1 MLRVVCRA
9 AGMIWVVG
17 ALVLSTG
24 PAEAAEPT
32 IEELLDATDDVNRG
46 ESSTSTITMQ
56 VKTKRYERTMSMKAW
71 SRGEEDSLIRI
82 VSPAKDAGTT
92 TLKVGDDMWN
102 YIPKIDRTMKIPP
115 GMMSGAWMGSH
126 FSNDDLVK
134 SNRLTDEFTYEKES
148 LIDGVYTIVCT
159 AKPDAAVVWGKVVV
173 KVRADKVPVEVAY
186 FDEDGELARKMTF
199 SDVKDFDGRKVPAT
213 MLLEPAD
220 RPGEFTRITTT
231 SMDFDVALDDRTFS
245 LQALK
250 E

>member
-1 MLRVVCRA
+1 MKSRILFATAFLTMWMLGLPNA
-9 AGMIWVVG
+9 W
-17 ALVLSTG
+17 
-24 PAEAAEPT
+24 AAEPT

-46 ESSTSTITMQ
+46 ASSKSTITMQ
-56 VKTKRYERTMSMKAW
+56 VKTKRYERTMTMDAW
-71 SRGEEDSLIRI
+71 SRGEDDSLIRI
-82 VSPAKDAGTT
+82 TAPAKDAGTT

-134 SNRLTDEFTYEKES
+134 SNRLADEFTYEKES
-148 LIDGVYTIVCT
+148 FIDGVYTIVCT

-173 KVRADKVPVEVAY
+173 KVREDKVPLEVAY
-186 FDEDGELARKMTF
+186 YDEDGELARKMTF
-199 SDVKDFDGRKVPAT
+199 SDVRELGGRTVPAT

-231 SMDFDVALDDRTFS
+231 AMDFDVKFDDRTFS

>member
-1 MLRVVCRA
+1 MRRVMCGMLMGLWFGTPVV
-9 AGMIWVVG
+9 
-17 ALVLSTG
+17 
-24 PAEAAEPT
+24 AAEPT

-46 ESSTSTITMQ
+46 ESSRSTVEMQ
-56 VKTKRYERTMSMKAW
+56 VKTKRYERTMKMKAW

-82 VSPAKDAGTT
+82 VSPVKDAGTT

-115 GMMSGAWMGSH
+115 GMMSGSWMGSH

-134 SNRLTDEFTYEKES
+134 SNRLSEEFTYEKES
-148 LIDGVYTIVCT
+148 LVDGVYTIVCT

-173 KVRADKVPVEVAY
+173 KVRADKIPLEVAY
-186 FDEDGELARKMTF
+186 YDEDGELARKMTF
-199 SDVKDFDGRKVPAT
+199 SDVRDFDGRKVPAT
-213 MLLEPAD
+213 MVLTPAD
-220 RPGEFTRITTT
+220 RPDEFTRITTT
-231 SMDFDVALDDRTFS
+231 ELDFDVKFDDRTFS

>member
-1 MLRVVCRA
+1 MKH
-9 AGMIWVVG
+9 GMNAFKL
-17 ALVLSTG
+17 ALITSLFVAST
-24 PAEAAEPT
+24 PAFAAEPT
-32 IEELLDATDDVNRG
+32 IEELLNATDDVNRG
-46 ESSTSTITMQ
+46 ESSRSTIEMQ
-56 VKTKRYERTMSMKAW
+56 VKTKRYERTMTMKAW

-82 VSPAKDAGTT
+82 ETPAKDAGTT

-115 GMMSGAWMGSH
+115 GMMSGSWMGSH

-134 SNRLTDEFTYEKES
+134 SNRLAEEFTYEKES

-159 AKPDAAVVWGKVVV
+159 AKADAAVVWGKVVV
-173 KVRADKVPVEVAY
+173 KVRADKIPVEVAY
-186 FDEDGELARKMTF
+186 YDEDGELARKMTF

-213 MLLEPAD
+213 MLLIPAD
-220 RPGEFTRITTT
+220 RPDEFTRITTT
-231 SMDFDVALDDRTFS
+231 ELDFNVNFDDRTFS

>member
-1 MLRVVCRA
+1 MKHTIIVA
-9 AGMIWVVG
+9 
-17 ALVLSTG
+17 ALVWLA
-24 PAEAAEPT
+24 PAVAVAEPT

-46 ESSTSTITMQ
+46 ASSKSTITMQ
-56 VKTKRYERTMSMKAW
+56 VKTMRYERTMTMDAW

-82 VSPAKDAGTT
+82 TAPAKDAGTT

-134 SNRLTDEFTYEKES
+134 SNRLADEFTYEKES
-148 LIDGVYTIVCT
+148 VVDGVYTIVCT
-159 AKPDAAVVWGKVVV
+159 AKPDAAVVWGKIVV
-173 KVRADKVPVEVAY
+173 KVREDKIPLEVGY
-186 FDEDGELARKMTF
+186 YDEDGELARKLTF
-199 SDVKDFDGRKVPAT
+199 SDVRELGGRTVPAT

-220 RPGEFTRITTT
+220 RPGEFTKITTT
-231 SMDFDVALDDRTFS
+231 AMDFDVKFDDRTFS
-245 LQALK
+245 LQSLK

>member
-1 MLRVVCRA
+1 MKKRILFA
-9 AGMIWVVG
+9 TAFLTAW
-17 ALVLSTG
+17 LLS
-24 PAEAAEPT
+24 PSSAWAAEPT

-46 ESSTSTITMQ
+46 ASSKSTITMQ
-56 VKTKRYERTMSMKAW
+56 VKTKRYERTMTMDAW
-71 SRGEEDSLIRI
+71 SRGEDDSLIRI
-82 VSPAKDAGTT
+82 TAPAKDAGTT

-134 SNRLTDEFTYEKES
+134 SNRLADEFTYEKES
-148 LIDGVYTIVCT
+148 FIDGVYTIVCT

-173 KVRADKVPVEVAY
+173 KVREDKVPLEVAY
-186 FDEDGELARKMTF
+186 YDEDGELARKMTF
-199 SDVKDFDGRKVPAT
+199 SDVRELGGRTVPAT

-231 SMDFDVALDDRTFS
+231 AMDFDVNFDDRTFS

>member
-1 MLRVVCRA
+1 MKHTILIA
-9 AGMIWVVG
+9 ALAWAVPSV
-17 ALVLSTG
+17 AV
-24 PAEAAEPT
+24 AEPT

-46 ESSTSTITMQ
+46 ASSKSTITMQ
-56 VKTKRYERTMSMKAW
+56 VKTKRYERTMTMDAW

-82 VSPAKDAGTT
+82 TAPAKDAGTT

-134 SNRLTDEFTYEKES
+134 SNRLADEFTYEKES
-148 LIDGVYTIVCT
+148 VVDGVYTIVCT

-173 KVRADKVPVEVAY
+173 KVREDKIPLEVGY
-186 FDEDGELARKMTF
+186 YDEDGELARKLTF
-199 SDVKDFDGRKVPAT
+199 SDVRQLGGRTVPAT

-220 RPGEFTRITTT
+220 RPGEFTKITTT
-231 SMDFDVALDDRTFS
+231 AMDFDVTFDDRTFS

>member
-1 MLRVVCRA
+1 MNRLLIFASAVVLGSVSGGDVA
-9 AGMIWVVG
+9 
-17 ALVLSTG
+17 
-24 PAEAAEPT
+24 AAEPT

-46 ESSTSTITMQ
+46 ASSKSTITMQ
-56 VKTKRYERTMSMKAW
+56 VKTKRYERTMTMDAW

-82 VSPAKDAGTT
+82 TAPAKDAGTT

-134 SNRLTDEFTYEKES
+134 SNRLADEFTYEKES
-148 LIDGVYTIVCT
+148 VVDGVYTIVCT

-173 KVRADKVPVEVAY
+173 KVREDKIPLEVGY
-186 FDEDGELARKMTF
+186 YDEDGELARKLTF
-199 SDVKDFDGRKVPAT
+199 SDVRQLGGRTVPAT

-220 RPGEFTRITTT
+220 RPGEFTKITTT
-231 SMDFDVALDDRTFS
+231 AMDFDVKFDDRTFS
-245 LQALK
+245 LQSLK

>member
-1 MLRVVCRA
+1 MKKRILFA
-9 AGMIWVVG
+9 TAFLTAW
-17 ALVLSTG
+17 LLS
-24 PAEAAEPT
+24 PSSAWAAEPT

-46 ESSTSTITMQ
+46 ASSKSTITMQ
-56 VKTKRYERTMSMKAW
+56 VKTKRYERTMTMDAW
-71 SRGEEDSLIRI
+71 SRGEDDSLIRI
-82 VSPAKDAGTT
+82 TAPAKDAGTT

-134 SNRLTDEFTYEKES
+134 SNRLADEFTYEKES
-148 LIDGVYTIVCT
+148 FIDGVYTIVCT

-173 KVRADKVPVEVAY
+173 KVREDKVPLEVAY
-186 FDEDGELARKMTF
+186 YDEDGELARKMTF
-199 SDVKDFDGRKVPAT
+199 SDVRELGGRTVPAT

-231 SMDFDVALDDRTFS
+231 AMDFDVKFDDRTFS

>member
-1 MLRVVCRA
+1 MVKVFALALLASVL
-9 AGMIWVVG
+9 VG
-17 ALVLSTG
+17 PPVF
-24 PAEAAEPT
+24 AAEPT
-32 IEELLDATDDVNRG
+32 IKELLDATDDVNRG
-46 ESSTSTITMQ
+46 ESSRSTIEMQ
-56 VKTKRYERTMSMKAW
+56 VKTKRYERTMRMTAW

-82 VSPAKDAGTT
+82 LSPAKDAGTT

-115 GMMSGAWMGSH
+115 GMMSGSWMGSH

-134 SNRLTDEFTYEKES
+134 SNRLSDEFTYEKES

-173 KVRADKVPVEVAY
+173 KVRADKIPVEVAY
-186 FDEDGELARKMTF
+186 YDEDGELARKMSF
-199 SDVKDFDGRKVPAT
+199 SDVRDFDGRKVPAT
-213 MLLEPAD
+213 MLLVPAD
-220 RPGEFTRITTT
+220 KPDEFTRITTT
-231 SMDFDVALDDRTFS
+231 ELDFNVKFDDRTFS